1 MVICILLIFSGFV
14 IHTDEQLLPQIQS
27 FSPIKVLASDLMRAS
42 FMGKSKTMEL
52 VDWLL
57 DMNTPVNNRTEI
69 FIDCQKKKVLATKLK
84 QVRI

>member
-1 MVICILLIFSGFV
+1 
-14 IHTDEQLLPQIQS
+14 
-27 FSPIKVLASDLMRAS
+27 MRAS